1 MQHADSPLGSERLG
15 HLSLVWTLLSTTVLV
30 APVSLAAEGS
40 LSATGEAIGASIQ
53 RPPNI
58 VLILADD
65 LGFSDIAPYGSEIST
80 PSLSALAA
88 AGVSFTNYHTAAN
101 CAPARAMLLTG
112 VDAHLAG
119 VPNIPEMLAPEQKR
133 YPHYRGVLGHN
144 VVTVATLLEGAGYHT
159 YMAGKWHLGST
170 PELLPSRRGFER
182 TVALADSGADNWEQ
196 RPYIPLYDK
205 ANWYADGEPYQLP
218 EDFYSSRFLVDKTI
232 QFIDSHI
239 ADERP
244 FFAYLP
250 FQAVHI
256 PVQAPQKFIDPY
268 IGIYDEGWDAIRD
281 ARQRRAAALGVI
293 PPNVEMV
300 GMQTTEDWQTLNADQ
315 QRYEAKRMAVYAGMV
330 EAMDHHIGRLI
341 SYLKSQDQFDNT
353 IFIFTSDNGAEASG
367 SADPDAFMN
376 RQQMS
381 AMGYNTDY
389 ETLGLKGSFSTIS
402 PSFASAAVSPLAYY
416 KFYAGEGGMR
426 VPLIVAGESLPQRGV
441 LSDAFTFVTDITPT
455 VLAFAGV
462 QPPDDRYGGRPVEPI
477 IGRDLAPVLSGS
489 ADRVYSADEAVGY
502 ELAGNAA
509 LFLGDYKIV
518 VNRKPLGDGE
528 WRLFNIKEDPG
539 ESKDL
544 ASLHPARLQ
553 RMLSAYEQYKQD
565 NKVLEMPLGYG
576 HIKQLALNTL
586 HQHWRTPVIVGL
598 LTGLILLPFLVA
610 YRFRRNP

>member
-1 MQHADSPLGSERLG
+1 
-15 HLSLVWTLLSTTVLV
+15 
-30 APVSLAAEGS
+30 
-40 LSATGEAIGASIQ
+40 
-53 RPPNI
+53 
-58 VLILADD
+58 LILADD
-65 LGFSDIAPYGSEIST
+65 LGFSDIAPYGSEINT

-119 VPNIPEMLAPEQKR
+119 VPNIPEMLAPEQQR

-170 PELLPSRRGFER
+170 PERLPSRRGFER

-205 ANWYADGEPYQLP
+205 ANWFADGEPYQLP

-232 QFIDSHI
+232 EFIDSQVE
-239 ADERP
+239 DERP
-244 FFAYLP
+244 FFAYVP

-256 PVQAPQKFIDPY
+256 PVQAPQAFIDPY
-268 IGIYDEGWDAIRD
+268 MGAYDEGWDAIRN
-281 ARQRRAAALGVI
+281 ARQRRAEALGVI
-293 PPNVEMV
+293 PPNVEMI
-300 GMQTTEDWQTLNADQ
+300 GMQTTGDWQALGADQ

-330 EAMDHHIGRLI
+330 EAMDHHIGRLV
-341 SYLKSQDQFDNT
+341 SYLKKQAQFDNT

-367 SADPDAFMN
+367 PADPRAFIN
-376 RQQMS
+376 QQQARS
-381 AMGYNTDY
+381 LGYDTNY
-389 ETLGLKGSFSTIS
+389 ETLGLKGSYSTIS

-426 VPLIVAGESLPQRGV
+426 VPLIVAGESLPQRGA
-441 LSDAFTFVTDITPT
+441 LNDAFTFVTDITPT
-455 VLAFAGV
+455 ILSFAGV
-462 QPPDDRYGGRPVEPI
+462 QPPDGRYGGRPVEAM
-477 IGRDLAPVLSGS
+477 IGRDLSPVLSGNAEQVYG
-489 ADRVYSADEAVGY
+489 ADDAVGY

-509 LFLGDYKIV
+509 LFQGDYKIV
-518 VNRKPLGDGE
+518 VNRKPLGDSE

-544 ASLHPARLQ
+544 ASSDPARLQ
-553 RMLSAYEQYKQD
+553 RMLSAYERYKQD
-565 NKVLEMPLGYG
+565 NKVLEMPVGYG
-576 HIKQLALNTL
+576 HIKQLVINTL
-586 HQHWRTPVIVGL
+586 HQRSRTPVMVGL
-598 LTGLILLPFLVA
+598 LTALIMLPFLVA
-610 YRFRRNP
+610 YLMRRKI